1 MQYYI
6 LRHEDLDGVFIDG
19 EVEFFPALPK
29 HYQLG
34 EKILLRETKVSL
46 VLDKRIKNS
55 KPIFFLQHAVHSL
68 FLNK

>member
-6 LRHEDLDGVFIDG
+6 LRHEDLDGGFIDG
-19 EVEFFPALPK
+19 GVKFFPALPK
-29 HYQLG
+29 HYQIG
-34 EKILLRETKVSL
+34 EKIPLRETKVSL

-55 KPIFFLQHAVHSL
+55 KPTSFLQHAVHSL